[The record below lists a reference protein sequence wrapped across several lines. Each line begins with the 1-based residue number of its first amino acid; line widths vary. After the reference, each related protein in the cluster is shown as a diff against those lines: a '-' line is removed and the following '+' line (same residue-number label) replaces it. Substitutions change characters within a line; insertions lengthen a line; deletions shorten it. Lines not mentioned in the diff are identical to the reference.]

1 MLQQDQPQMY
11 ENLTKNLTADEQQIV
26 QAAVNQADVI
36 RQQETLAVHING
48 HPTE

>member
-1 MLQQDQPQMY
+1 MY

-26 QAAVNQADVI
+26 QAAVNQADI
-36 RQQETLAVHING
+36 ISQQETFDVHTNG